1 MSQRRSGLL
10 SGLVVGFIA
19 MLLGAAAYAACATFF
34 YRLPHEARWF
44 AGDPAVVF
52 PAALS
57 FVAGL
62 VIGLAA
68 WAVRTRSLLLPM
80 AALLYAVGARAL
92 GSVAGAVGLRWEQG
106 FPISGLQEE
115 AARAGLALW
124 SVAQTS
130 WQFWATV
137 GAAAVPAFL
146 LTLVRVLRMRRKTTT
161 AETREARTLEAE
173 ERPDPEYRDPF
184 EPLQP
189 PRPTST
195 AAAVGLFTPHD
206 PGKDVPPVT
215 R

>member
-1 MSQRRSGLL
+1 MSQRRSGLP

-19 MLLGAAAYAACATFF
+19 MLLGAAAYAAGGIFF
-34 YRLPHEARWF
+34 HRLPYEARWP
-44 AGDPAVVF
+44 GDPALVF

-62 VIGLAA
+62 IIGLAA
-68 WAVRTRSLLLPM
+68 WTLRARSLFLPM
-80 AALLYAVGARAL
+80 AALLYAAGARAL

-106 FPISGLQEE
+106 LPVTALQEE
-115 AARAGLALW
+115 ATRAGLALW
-124 SVAQTS
+124 SAAQTS

-146 LTLVRVLRMRRKTTT
+146 LTLLRVLRMRRRTTA
-161 AETREARTLEAE
+161 AETRTADQAAE
-173 ERPDPEYRDPF
+173 EQPEPEYRDPF

-189 PRPTST
+189 PKPTST
-195 AAAVGLFTPHD
+195 AAAASLFTPRD
-206 PGKDVPPVT
+206 PDKDAPPAT